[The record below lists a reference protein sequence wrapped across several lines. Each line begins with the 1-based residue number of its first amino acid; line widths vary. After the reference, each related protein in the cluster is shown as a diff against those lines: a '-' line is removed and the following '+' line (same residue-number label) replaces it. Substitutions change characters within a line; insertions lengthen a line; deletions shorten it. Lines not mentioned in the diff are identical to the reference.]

1 MIYLIAT
8 AVVVFVLYISYGTLF
23 YGTRNSLSQLGL
35 DWNRWLFMLMIWTI
49 TLLVLPKMFGMTPDN
64 LQFLVFIIGAGLLLT
79 GGASIAD
86 SDDAKYHMAGAV
98 IACLGAV
105 VWLGFIQPIVL
116 MVPLVTVASGDIDR
130 WQWNVEVGIII
141 AVLLTLLL

>member
-1 MIYLIAT
+1 MIYLIST
-8 AVVVFVLYISYGTLF
+8 AIVVFVLYISYGTLF

-49 TLLVLPKMFGMTPDN
+49 TLLVLPKMFDMTPEF
-64 LQFLVFIIGAGLLLT
+64 LKFLVFIIGAGLLLT

-86 SDDAKYHMAGAV
+86 SDDTRYHMAGAI
-98 IACLGAV
+98 IACVGSL
-105 VWLGFIQPIVL
+105 VWLCFMQPVVL
-116 MVPLVTVASGDIDR
+116 MIPLVSVASGGIDK
-130 WQWNVEVGIII
+130 WQWNAEVGIII

>member
-1 MIYLIAT
+1 MIYLVST
-8 AVVVFVLYISYGTLF
+8 ALAVFVLYISYGTLF

-35 DWNRWLFMLMIWTI
+35 DWNRWLFMLMIWTM
-49 TLLVLPKMFGMTPDN
+49 TLLVLPKMFDMTPEC
-64 LQFLVFIIGAGLLLT
+64 LKFIVFIIGAGLLLT

-86 SDDAKYHMAGAV
+86 ADDTRYHCAGAV
-98 IACLGAV
+98 VSCIGSL
-105 VWLGFIQPIVL
+105 VWLGFTQPVTL
-116 MVPLVTVASGDIDR
+116 MIPLVSVASGGIDK

>member
-1 MIYLIAT
+1 MIYLIST
-8 AVVVFVLYISYGTLF
+8 AIVVFVLYISYGTLF

-35 DWNRWLFMLMIWTI
+35 DWNRWLFMLMIWTM
-49 TLLVLPKMFGMTPDN
+49 TLLVLPKMFDMTPEF
-64 LQFLVFIIGAGLLLT
+64 LKFLVFIIGAGLLLT

-86 SDDAKYHMAGAV
+86 SDDVKYHMAGAT
-98 IACLGAV
+98 IACV
-105 VWLGFIQPIVL
+105 SSIVWLCFMQPVVL
-116 MVPLVTVASGDIDR
+116 MIPLVSVASGGIDK